1 MIGYLARRVLLGFAI
16 ITVVSL
22 AVFVLTNVAVDPAT
36 VIAGE
41 GASQAD
47 IESVRRD
54 YGFDR
59 PVAVRY
65 FAWLGNASRGNLGDS
80 YRQRRPVI
88 NIVRERLPVTVGLAC
103 LALAISLAISL
114 PLAIAA
120 AVKRNS
126 AWDRL
131 ALAISVV
138 GQAVPAFWIALLC
151 ILVFSVHL
159 SWLPA
164 SGSTSLAHFVLPAFT
179 LSFYSTPT
187 ILRLTRA
194 GLIEVLQSDY
204 IRTARAKGLRPR
216 RILLRHALRNALA
229 PVIAIASVQFGFML
243 SGSVVIETIFAMQG
257 IGYLAWEAVTS
268 ADLPLVQALVLVTSF
283 IYIVLTIAADVLNAW
298 LDPRI
303 RLA

>member
-1 MIGYLARRVLLGFAI
+1 MIGYLARRALLGLAI
-16 ITVVSL
+16 IAVVSL
-22 AVFVLTNVAVDPAT
+22 SVFALTNVAVDPAT

-47 IESVRRD
+47 VESVRRA

-65 FAWLGNASRGNLGDS
+65 FQWLGNAARGNLGDS

-126 AWDRL
+126 IWDRL
-131 ALAISVV
+131 ALAISVI

-159 SWLPA
+159 AWLPA
-164 SGSTSLAHFVLPAFT
+164 SGSTTLAHFVLPAFT
-179 LSFYSTPT
+179 LSFYSTPSL
-187 ILRLTRA
+187 LRLTRA
-194 GLIEVLQSDY
+194 GLIDVLQSDY
-204 IRTARAKGLRPR
+204 IRTARAKGLQPG
-216 RILLRHALRNALA
+216 RILLQHALRNALA

-243 SGSVVIETIFAMQG
+243 SGSVVIETIFSMQG

-268 ADLPLVQALVLVTSF
+268 ADLPLVQALVLVTAF
-283 IYIVLTIAADVLNAW
+283 FYIVLTLAADVLNAW

>member
-1 MIGYLARRVLLGFAI
+1 MIGYLARRALLGLAI
-16 ITVVSL
+16 IAVVSL
-22 AVFVLTNVAVDPAT
+22 SVFVLTNVAVDPAT

-41 GASQAD
+41 GASRAD
-47 IESVRRD
+47 IESVRRT

-65 FAWLGNASRGNLGDS
+65 FQWLGNAASGNLGDS

-126 AWDRL
+126 VWDRL
-131 ALAISVV
+131 ALAISVI

-159 SWLPA
+159 AWLPA

-179 LSFYSTPT
+179 LSFYSTPSL
-187 ILRLTRA
+187 LRLTRA
-194 GLIEVLQSDY
+194 GLIDVLQSDY
-204 IRTARAKGLRPR
+204 IRTARAKGLRPG
-216 RILLRHALRNALA
+216 RILLQHALRNALA

-243 SGSVVIETIFAMQG
+243 SGSVVIETIFSMQG

-268 ADLPLVQALVLVTSF
+268 ADLPLVQALVLVTAF
-283 IYIVLTIAADVLNAW
+283 FYIVLTLTADVLNAW

>member
-1 MIGYLARRVLLGFAI
+1 
-16 ITVVSL
+16 VV
-22 AVFVLTNVAVDPAT
+22 
-36 VIAGE
+36 
-41 GASQAD
+41 
-47 IESVRRD
+47 
-54 YGFDR
+54 
-59 PVAVRY
+59 VRY
-65 FAWLGNASRGNLGDS
+65 FQWLGNAARGNLGDS
-80 YRQRRPVI
+80 YRQRRPVV

-126 AWDRL
+126 VWDRL
-131 ALAISVV
+131 ALAISVI

-159 SWLPA
+159 AWLPA
-164 SGSTSLAHFVLPAFT
+164 SGSTSLTHFVLPAFT
-179 LSFYSTPT
+179 LSFYSTPSL
-187 ILRLTRA
+187 LRLTRA
-194 GLIEVLQSDY
+194 GLIDVLQSDY
-204 IRTARAKGLRPR
+204 IRTARAKGLQPG
-216 RILLRHALRNALA
+216 RILLQHALRNALA

-243 SGSVVIETIFAMQG
+243 SGSVVIETIFSMQG

-268 ADLPLVQALVLVTSF
+268 ADLPLVQALVLVTAF
-283 IYIVLTIAADVLNAW
+283 FYIVLTLAADVLNAW